1 MSQPLIFSCDI
12 PSTGSIVQ
20 EQVKQS
26 AWQLRAMTNNVC
38 YRYHDGEPRNLPG
51 ASLNCRHRALGRQ
64 DPATLNVLE
73 YQGLILNDP
82 SKRSIQTIHPNN

>member
-38 YRYHDGEPRNLPG
+38 YRYHDGEPRNLPV
-51 ASLNCRHRALGRQ
+51 R
-64 DPATLNVLE
+64 
-73 YQGLILNDP
+73 
-82 SKRSIQTIHPNN
+82 RSIVVTACWDRRIQLL